1 MHLPCIHE
9 TDWFIINLSLYKT
22 TNTGTTDKTTSQ
34 FRAKKIFIGAFQE
47 TQGKLAVQLCGGQK
61 EAFPLP
67 NLKALEPRCV
77 TPFDGYSCTQALQ
90 RG

>member
-34 FRAKKIFIGAFQE
+34 FRAKKIFIGALQE
-47 TQGKLAVQLCGGQK
+47 TQGHLSHYVEDKK
-61 EAFPLP
+61 KHFPLP
-67 NLKALEPRCV
+67 KLKALEPRCV